1 MNHLG
6 HVLWHRRT
14 NRIVA
19 RLALSMAF
27 LFLDGCAT
35 IGQLRFERPEFD
47 LTAVRVDGLGLRGGS
62 LTLVLD
68 VTNPNTYDL
77 RTGQVDLALD
87 LADARFGE
95 AFLGRATTFEAGGVT
110 TIEIPL
116 SFTWAGVGAG
126 ARSLLEQGSV
136 RYSLETR
143 LTVGTPLGDR
153 SVEMTTRGTVP
164 VRKLAD
170 WSTAKPG
177 ASREGAS
184 ISSG

>member
-1 MNHLG
+1 
-6 HVLWHRRT
+6 
-14 NRIVA
+14 
-19 RLALSMAF
+19 
-27 LFLDGCAT
+27 
-35 IGQLRFERPEFD
+35 
-47 LTAVRVDGLGLRGGS
+47 
-62 LTLVLD
+62 LVLD

-87 LADARFGE
+87 IADARFGE
-95 AFLGRATTFEAGGVT
+95 ASLGRATTFEAGGVT

-153 SVEMTTRGTVP
+153 PVEMTTRGTVP
-164 VRKLAD
+164 VQKLIRQDAL
-170 WSTAKPG
+170 KPG
-177 ASREGAS
+177 ASRDGAS